1 MSLSFPKNASV
12 GDACNT
18 LQTCDECIKTYTCH
32 FCEFDLQCHTI
43 GSTSGCIKG
52 MSTCHHIED
61 CVRPHPQLVG
71 YGPPMYVVL
80 GVLCL
85 VATLLCCCCGCSV
98 MWGMIKRLRARS
110 SRRRTFKPKQDDN
123 DSMTSL
129 LSSVE
134 EGDDEE
140 EIIPPAA
147 QPQRT
152 GVRSLFTRF
161 IWLGILIAFT
171 IVALMY
177 YPRVPDYQVCNQ
189 QFDWE
194 SIFLSLISIQPKI
207 HYDVIISVVNENRF
221 AFDLDYGYANI
232 SHRGVKVGT
241 WEISNW
247 TAEAGAISD
256 MMALVK
262 IEPSTYS
269 EAYSLLTDFRAN
281 NLTFQ
286 IDTNIS
292 GYIRWGKYKLS
303 PVSVVAPQV
312 DFLVGDKYP
321 RDLCKCTEYF
331 TPSNLLLR

>member
-18 LQTCDECIKTYTCH
+18 MQTCDECIKTYTCH
-32 FCEFDLQCHTI
+32 FCEFDHKCHTI

-80 GVLCL
+80 GVLCM

-123 DSMTSL
+123 DSTTSL

-152 GVRSLFTRF
+152 G
-161 IWLGILIAFT
+161 
-171 IVALMY
+171 
-177 YPRVPDYQVCNQ
+177 
-189 QFDWE
+189 
-194 SIFLSLISIQPKI
+194 
-207 HYDVIISVVNENRF
+207 VIISVVNENRF

-292 GYIRWGKYKLS
+292 GYIRWGNYKLS
-303 PVSVVAPQV
+303 SVSVVAPQV